1 MGKKVETEC
10 DYIDIKTEAGIRYT
24 VPQRINI
31 EAMRDKVKVRFRVG
45 DVYKDKFI
53 SVYAGEERIIHKKKK
68 VLAPGEMEEILLDK
82 DMLMNISNIST
93 IKVCLEEE

>member
-1 MGKKVETEC
+1 MGKEVEAEC
-10 DYIDIKTEAGIRYT
+10 DYIDIKTEAGVRYT
-24 VPQRINI
+24 IPQKINI

-45 DVYKDKFI
+45 DVYKNKFI
-53 SVYAGEERIIHKKKK
+53 SVYAGEERILHKKKK

-82 DMLMNISNIST
+82 YMLMNISNIST